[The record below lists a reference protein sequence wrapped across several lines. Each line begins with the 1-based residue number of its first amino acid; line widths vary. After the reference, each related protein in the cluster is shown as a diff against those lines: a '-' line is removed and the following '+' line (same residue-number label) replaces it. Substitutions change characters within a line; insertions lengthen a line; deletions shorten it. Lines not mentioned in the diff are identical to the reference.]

1 MDLLFN
7 ISAQNYICRSF
18 LYDNANKDFE
28 IFLVRWSEAL
38 NVVNLPS
45 GEGQFVFR
53 PSRTLPKWLLC
64 NAKQAPCEQS
74 KECRSMRHNRGI
86 PKFSL
91 KLYNEIQ
98 QPQHELCIVF
108 GPSFC
113 NFQSPAVGN
122 RAHKT

>member
-7 ISAQNYICRSF
+7 ACAQNYICRSF

-74 KECRSMRHNRGI
+74 KECRSMRHN
-86 PKFSL
+86 
-91 KLYNEIQ
+91 
-98 QPQHELCIVF
+98 
-108 GPSFC
+108 
-113 NFQSPAVGN
+113 
-122 RAHKT
+122 